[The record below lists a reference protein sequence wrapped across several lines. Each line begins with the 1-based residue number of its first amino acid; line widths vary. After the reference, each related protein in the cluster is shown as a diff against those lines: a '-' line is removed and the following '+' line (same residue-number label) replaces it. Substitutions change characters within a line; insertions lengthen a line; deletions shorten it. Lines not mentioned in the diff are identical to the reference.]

1 MAEKRVQKQSRRGSP
16 KVVEPP
22 VVIASN
28 SLRHVFEN
36 KAGRYELARI
46 EGNMA
51 YYNFT
56 NHQGHT
62 TDAVMP
68 VLTWCRLQE
77 RVGDVHEPAPVSA
90 A

>member
-1 MAEKRVQKQSRRGSP
+1 M
-16 KVVEPP
+16 
-22 VVIASN
+22 VIAEIP
-28 SLRHVFEN
+28 RHAFEN

-62 TDAVMP
+62 TDATMP
-68 VLTWCRLQE
+68 VRTWCRLQE
-77 RVGDVHEPAPVSA
+77 RMGEAHEAAPVSA

>member
-1 MAEKRVQKQSRRGSP
+1 MAAKRVQSGNRRGSL

-22 VVIASN
+22 VVIASS

-36 KAGRYELARI
+36 KAGRYELVRI

-56 NHQGHT
+56 NHHGHT

-68 VLTWCRLQE
+68 VRTWCRLQE
-77 RVGDVHEPAPVSA
+77 RMTDAHEPAPVSA